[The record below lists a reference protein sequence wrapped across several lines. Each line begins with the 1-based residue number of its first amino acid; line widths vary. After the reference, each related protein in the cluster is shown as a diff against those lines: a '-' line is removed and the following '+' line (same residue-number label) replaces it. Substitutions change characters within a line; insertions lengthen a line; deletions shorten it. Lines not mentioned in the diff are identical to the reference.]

1 MTKDSGQV
9 VWQALTASRGAFA
22 MTGLFSFVI
31 NLLMLTAPL
40 YMLQIYDRVL
50 ASRSVETLVAITI
63 LAIALLFFMGGLEVV
78 RSRILVRV
86 GAHIDSRLNSSVFTA
101 LLGVKLKGGNTVPTQ
116 ALSDLETMRQ
126 FLSGQGPFAFFDAPW
141 VPIYLAVIF
150 LFHPVLGLVA
160 TAGAI
165 LLFVIALLNEFLTR
179 KPLQSANQV
188 ASRAKDFADNS
199 LKNAEVLEAM
209 GMFAPLR
216 KRWLANHEKSLA
228 YQAVASDR
236 AGGLGAIAKT
246 LRFSLQVAILGAG
259 AALAIDQTI
268 TPGVMIAASIIM
280 GRALA
285 PIEQAIGH
293 WRGFIGA
300 RSAYHRLKELLADSV
315 DDEEKLTLPVPK
327 GQIAVQGVTVVP
339 PGGSSPA
346 LRKVSFNLEPG
357 QSLGV
362 IGPTASG
369 KSTLARVLT
378 GVWAP
383 SLGSVRLD
391 SAEISAWPSEER
403 GPYVGYLPQD
413 VELFEGTVAQNI
425 SRFADEPDAEAIV
438 KAARQA
444 GVHELILHLP
454 NGYETEIG
462 ERGAV
467 LSGGQRQRIGLARAL
482 YGGPVLVVL
491 DEPNANL
498 DAEGD
503 SALTKAIES
512 LKSAGCTVVV
522 MAHRPSAIAAVDNLL
537 MLNGGKVQAFG
548 PKNVVLGQVTQL
560 AAAG

>member
-1 MTKDSGQV
+1 MTRDSGQV

-50 ASRSVETLVAITI
+50 ASRSVETLVALTI
-63 LAIALLFFMGGLEVV
+63 LAIALLFFMGGLEVI

-86 GAHIDSRLNSSVFTA
+86 GAHIDSRLNSTVFTA

-116 ALSDLETMRQ
+116 ALSDLENMRQ

-150 LFHPVLGLVA
+150 LFHPILGLVA
-160 TAGAI
+160 TVGAI
-165 LLFVIALLNEFLTR
+165 LLFVIALLNEILTR
-179 KPLQSANQV
+179 KPLQSANQI
-188 ASRAKDFADNS
+188 ASKAKDFADNS
-199 LKNAEVLEAM
+199 LRNAEVLEAM
-209 GMFAPLR
+209 GMFSQLR
-216 KRWLANHEKSLA
+216 KRWLANHEKSLSF
-228 YQAVASDR
+228 QAVASDR
-236 AGGLGAIAKT
+236 AGSLGAIAKT
-246 LRFSLQVAILGAG
+246 IRFSLQIAILGAG
-259 AALAIDQTI
+259 AALAIDQII

-293 WRGFIGA
+293 WRGFVGA
-300 RSAYHRLKELLADSV
+300 RTAYHRLKDLLTDSV
-315 DDEEKLTLPVPK
+315 TDGEKMPLPAPN
-327 GQIAVQGVTVVP
+327 GGIAVQGVTVFP
-339 PGGSSPA
+339 PGASSPA
-346 LRKVSFNLEPG
+346 LRKVSFVLKPG

-391 SAEISAWPSEER
+391 SAEISAWSSEER

-425 SRFADEPDAEAIV
+425 SRFAEVPDPEAIV
-438 KAARQA
+438 MAAKEA

-482 YGGPVLVVL
+482 YGRPVLVVL

-498 DAEGD
+498 DAQGD
-503 SALTKAIES
+503 NALTRAIES
-512 LKSAGCTVVV
+512 LKAAGSTVVV

-537 MLNGGKVQAFG
+537 MLSEGKIQAFG
-548 PKNVVLGQVTQL
+548 PKNTVLGQVTQL
-560 AAAG
+560 ATAG